1 MIMKN
6 YFMKSSMM
14 LMAVSA
20 ALASCTQEDVLQNTP
35 AQPSDNELKLS
46 VSTQDFVSDA
56 QGRAITNNDKTRTS
70 KFENGD
76 QMGLYIFSEDGE
88 VLCDN
93 LLYTY
98 TDGSWS
104 TDKTIYQYK
113 NAQYVAYF
121 PYCKDLS
128 GVAVAE
134 NNPESDTEE
143 GAEEGSTPSI
153 TESVTKNI
161 TAYFT
166 DNILKTIPQTDAETY
181 EQADL
186 MVATAGQVEGAKVTL
201 KLAHQ
206 FSMIELN
213 IPCRKYITQ
222 AGGFEYAAPVEM
234 DVTINGKTDL
244 YRVADGV
251 YRMIVA
257 PGPTP
262 TIEGSVKYD
271 ALQPIYFSSSSVTMN
286 ALAAGTF
293 TQFNVTYDDP
303 ALKNLTKD
311 DATGRYIRP
320 LQPGDYYYSDG
331 TIYPYDEDEDEDEN
345 KADQPFKEGC
355 IGVIFEVGTGAPG
368 TEWNHG
374 SVLALN
380 NAHSDWSKW
389 GNAGGPKDGN
399 SAGENDLY
407 DFLSGKMDGYTLT
420 GTFTKEVGG
429 LDCAFRKISLFGTE
443 DQSLKGWVFPQY
455 AAPVGITSGWYMP
468 SAGQLMAVWKGLGG
482 YTVAVDN
489 YMNNMPDDHAKKLE
503 SVKKIQEAIEKVGGT
518 FVSTSLSD
526 KNKVV
531 QRWWSTT
538 EWDDKNAWTME
549 WNLSE
554 TANGSSTGFSSR
566 NKSQNWDAAQTY
578 ARPILSF

>member
-56 QGRAITNNDKTRTS
+56 QGRAITNNNDKRTS
-70 KFENGD
+70 EFENGD

-98 TDGSWS
+98 TDGIWT

-128 GVAVAE
+128 GV
-134 NNPESDTEE
+134 T
-143 GAEEGSTPSI
+143 GAESI
-153 TESVTKNI
+153 TE
-161 TAYFT
+161 YFKA
-166 DNILKTIPQTDAETY
+166 NILSTVSQTNAETY

-186 MVATAGQVEGAKVTL
+186 MVSTLSQVDGTNVKLT
-201 KLAHQ
+201 LAHQ

-213 IPCRKYITQ
+213 VPCRKYITSETD
-222 AGGFEYAAPVEM
+222 GFQYAAPVKM
-234 DVTINGKTDL
+234 DVKINEKTDL

-257 PGPTP
+257 PGTTP
-262 TIEGSVKYD
+262 TIVGSVEYD
-271 ALQPIYFSSSSVTMN
+271 ENMPINFSSSSATMN
-286 ALAAGTF
+286 ALVAGTF
-293 TQFNVTYDDP
+293 TQFNVTYTDP
-303 ALKNLTKD
+303 AVEGLTVD
-311 DATGRYIRP
+311 EATGRYIRP

-331 TIYPYDEDEDEDEN
+331 TIYPYTEGEV
-345 KADQPFKEGC
+345 DQPFEEGC
-355 IGVIFEVGTGAPG
+355 IGVIFEVGVGAPN
-368 TEWNHG
+368 TEWTHG

-380 NAHSDWSKW
+380 NAHKDWTRW
-389 GNAGGPKDGN
+389 GDTPSRIDPVEGN
-399 SAGENDLY
+399 GSNGLSGEDEFY
-407 DFLSGKMDGYTLT
+407 FLNGKMDGYQMSKVLT
-420 GTFTKEVGG
+420 RSG
-429 LDCAFRKISLFGTE
+429 DCALDKVEQFETTY
-443 DQSLKGWVFPQY
+443 PQY
-455 AAPVGITSGWYMP
+455 IAPDGISSGWYIP
-468 SAGQLMAVWKGLGG
+468 SSGQLLAIMENLGD
-482 YTVAVDN
+482 YNFTSEN
-489 YMNNMPDDHAKKLE
+489 YMVNTDNGTTKKNALDK
-503 SVKKIQEAIEKVGGT
+503 VQKKIEIVGGT
-518 FVSTSLSD
+518 FWDENDVAS
-526 KNKVV
+526 NAP

-538 EWDDKNAWTME
+538 EQNKDNIWAIE
-549 WNLSE
+549 WNRDTSG
-554 TANGSSTGFSSR
+554 NSSTGLLTR
-566 NKSQNWDAAQTY
+566 NKYNAWNHYSTSAY

>member
-76 QMGLYIFSEDGE
+76 QMGLYIFSEDRE

-98 TDGSWS
+98 TDGKWT

-128 GVAVAE
+128 GV
-134 NNPESDTEE
+134 T
-143 GAEEGSTPSI
+143 GAESI
-153 TESVTKNI
+153 TE
-161 TAYFT
+161 YFKV
-166 DNILKTIPQTDAETY
+166 NILSTVSQTNAETY

-186 MVATAGQVEGAKVTL
+186 MIATTSQVDGSNVNLT
-201 KLAHQ
+201 LAHQ

-213 IPCRKYITQ
+213 IPCRKYITS
-222 AGGFEYAAPVEM
+222 ATDGFQYAAPVKMKVE
-234 DVTINGKTDL
+234 INEKTEL
-244 YRVADGV
+244 YRAADGV

-257 PGPTP
+257 PGTTP
-262 TIEGSVKYD
+262 TIVGSVEYD
-271 ALQPIYFSSSSVTMN
+271 ENMPINFSSKSEGVTMN

-293 TQFNVTYDDP
+293 TQFNVTYTDP
-303 ALKNLTKD
+303 AVQGLPVD

-331 TIYPYDEDEDEDEN
+331 TIYPYTEETV
-345 KADQPFKEGC
+345 DQPITEGC

-368 TEWNHG
+368 TDWTHG

-380 NAHSDWSKW
+380 NAHKDWTRW
-389 GNAGGPKDGN
+389 GDTPSRIDPVEGN
-399 SAGENDLY
+399 GSNG
-407 DFLSGKMDGYTLT
+407 LSGEEEFSFLKNKMDGYQMSKILT
-420 GTFTKEVGG
+420 RSG
-429 LDCAFRKISLFGTE
+429 DCALNKV
-443 DQSLKGWVFPQY
+443 DQFETTYPQY
-455 AAPVGITSGWYMP
+455 IAPDGISSGWYVP
-468 SAGQLMAVWKGLGG
+468 SSGQLLAIMENLGD
-482 YTVAVDN
+482 YQITLINYKKDTDN
-489 YMNNMPDDHAKKLE
+489 GTAKKNALDK
-503 SVKKIQEAIEKVGGT
+503 VQKKIETVGGT
-518 FVSTSLSD
+518 FGDEDDVAS
-526 KNKVV
+526 NAP
-531 QRWWSTT
+531 QCWWSTT
-538 EWDDKNAWTME
+538 EQNTDNIWAIE
-549 WNLSE
+549 WNRDTSG
-554 TANGSSTGFSSR
+554 NSSTGLLTR
-566 NKSQNWDAAQTY
+566 NKYNAWDHYSTRAY

>member
-56 QGRAITNNDKTRTS
+56 QGRAITNNDDKRTS
-70 KFENGD
+70 EFENGD

-98 TDGSWS
+98 TDGKWT

-128 GVAVAE
+128 GV
-134 NNPESDTEE
+134 T
-143 GAEEGSTPSI
+143 GAESI
-153 TESVTKNI
+153 TK
-161 TAYFT
+161 YFT
-166 DNILKTIPQTDAETY
+166 DNILPTVSQKNAETY

-186 MVATAGQVEGAKVTL
+186 MIATTSQVDGSNVNLT
-201 KLAHQ
+201 LAHQ

-213 IPCRKYITQ
+213 IPCRKYITS
-222 AGGFEYAAPVEM
+222 ATDGFQYAAPVKM
-234 DVTINGKTDL
+234 DVKINEKTDL
-244 YRVADGV
+244 YRAADGV

-257 PGPTP
+257 PKTIPV
-262 TIEGSVKYD
+262 IEGSVEYD
-271 ALQPIYFSSSSVTMN
+271 EYMPIYFSSKSEGVTMN

-293 TQFNVTYDDP
+293 TQFNVTYTDP
-303 ALKNLTKD
+303 AVQGLPVD

-331 TIYPYDEDEDEDEN
+331 TIYPYTEGTV
-345 KADQPFKEGC
+345 DQPITEGC

-368 TEWNHG
+368 TDWTHG
-374 SVLALN
+374 SVLALT
-380 NAHSDWSKW
+380 NAWPDWSEW
-389 GNAGGPKDGN
+389 GGASEPIEGN
-399 SAGENDLY
+399 NTSGFIDDTEKRN
-407 DFLSGKMDGYTLT
+407 FLMSKMDGCKMSAY
-420 GTFTKEVGG
+420 FTKGAMSRV
-429 LDCAFRKISLFGTE
+429 KVYGTE
-443 DQSLKGWVFPQY
+443 DSYPDYKAPQ
-455 AAPVGITSGWYMP
+455 TSSGWYLP
-468 SAGQLMAVWKGLGG
+468 STGQLVSLMKGLGK
-482 YTVAVDN
+482 YEFTVDN
-489 YMNNMPDDHAKKLE
+489 LE
-503 SVKKIQEAIEKVGGT
+503 SVDAQYREGKSKALSNIENAIVKVKGVFWDNDGDSET
-518 FVSTSLSD
+518 F
-526 KNKVV
+526 
-531 QRWWSTT
+531 QRWWTTT
-538 EWDDKNAWTME
+538 EHDNLNVWAIE
-549 WNLSE
+549 WKRDGQIKLL
-554 TANGSSTGFSSR
+554 TR
-566 NKSQNWDAAQTY
+566 NKTQGWNTVKSY
-578 ARPILSF
+578 ARPVLSF

>member
-76 QMGLYIFSEDGE
+76 QMGLYIFSEDRE

-98 TDGSWS
+98 TDGKWT

-128 GVAVAE
+128 GV
-134 NNPESDTEE
+134 T
-143 GAEEGSTPSI
+143 GAESI
-153 TESVTKNI
+153 TE
-161 TAYFT
+161 YFKV
-166 DNILKTIPQTDAETY
+166 NILSTVSQTNAETY

-186 MVATAGQVEGAKVTL
+186 MIATTSQVDGSNVNLT
-201 KLAHQ
+201 LAHQ

-213 IPCRKYITQ
+213 IPCRKYITS
-222 AGGFEYAAPVEM
+222 ATDGFQYAAPVKMKVE
-234 DVTINGKTDL
+234 INEKTEL
-244 YRVADGV
+244 YRAADGV

-257 PGPTP
+257 PGTTP
-262 TIEGSVKYD
+262 TIVGSVEYD
-271 ALQPIYFSSSSVTMN
+271 ENMPINFSSKSEGVTMN

-293 TQFNVTYDDP
+293 TQFNVTYTDP
-303 ALKNLTKD
+303 AVQGLPVD

-331 TIYPYDEDEDEDEN
+331 TIYPYTEETV
-345 KADQPFKEGC
+345 DQPITEGC

-368 TEWNHG
+368 TDWTHG

-380 NAHSDWSKW
+380 NAHKDWTRW
-389 GNAGGPKDGN
+389 GDTPSRIDPVEGN
-399 SAGENDLY
+399 GSNG
-407 DFLSGKMDGYTLT
+407 LSGEEEFSFLKNKMDGYQMSKILT
-420 GTFTKEVGG
+420 RSG
-429 LDCAFRKISLFGTE
+429 DCALNKV
-443 DQSLKGWVFPQY
+443 DQFETTYPQY
-455 AAPVGITSGWYMP
+455 IAPDGISSGWYVP
-468 SAGQLMAVWKGLGG
+468 SSGQLLAIMENLGD
-482 YTVAVDN
+482 YQITLINYKKDTDN
-489 YMNNMPDDHAKKLE
+489 GTAKKNALDK
-503 SVKKIQEAIEKVGGT
+503 VQKKIETVGGT
-518 FVSTSLSD
+518 FWDEDDVAS
-526 KNKVV
+526 NAP
-531 QRWWSTT
+531 QCWWSTT
-538 EWDDKNAWTME
+538 EQNTDNIWAIE
-549 WNLSE
+549 WNRDTSG
-554 TANGSSTGFSSR
+554 NSSTGLLTR
-566 NKSQNWDAAQTY
+566 NKNNAWDHYSTRAY

>member
-1 MIMKN
+1 
-6 YFMKSSMM
+6 MKSSMM

-76 QMGLYIFSEDGE
+76 QMGLYIFSEDRE

-98 TDGSWS
+98 TDGKWT

-128 GVAVAE
+128 GV
-134 NNPESDTEE
+134 T
-143 GAEEGSTPSI
+143 GAESI
-153 TESVTKNI
+153 TE
-161 TAYFT
+161 YFKV
-166 DNILKTIPQTDAETY
+166 NILSTVSQTNAETY

-186 MVATAGQVEGAKVTL
+186 MIATTSQVDGSNVNLT
-201 KLAHQ
+201 LAHQ

-213 IPCRKYITQ
+213 IPCRKYITS
-222 AGGFEYAAPVEM
+222 ATDGFQYAAPVKMKVE
-234 DVTINGKTDL
+234 INEKTEL
-244 YRVADGV
+244 YRAADGV

-257 PGPTP
+257 PGTTP
-262 TIEGSVKYD
+262 TIVGSVEYD
-271 ALQPIYFSSSSVTMN
+271 ENMPINFSSKSEGVTMN

-293 TQFNVTYDDP
+293 TQFNVTYTDP
-303 ALKNLTKD
+303 AVQGLPVD

-331 TIYPYDEDEDEDEN
+331 TIYPYTEETV
-345 KADQPFKEGC
+345 DQPITEGC

-368 TEWNHG
+368 TDWTHG

-380 NAHSDWSKW
+380 NAHKDWTRW
-389 GNAGGPKDGN
+389 GDTPSRIDPVEGN
-399 SAGENDLY
+399 GSNG
-407 DFLSGKMDGYTLT
+407 LSGEEEFSFLKNKMDGYQMSKILT
-420 GTFTKEVGG
+420 RSG
-429 LDCAFRKISLFGTE
+429 DCALNKV
-443 DQSLKGWVFPQY
+443 DQFETTYPQY
-455 AAPVGITSGWYMP
+455 IAPDGISSGWYVP
-468 SAGQLMAVWKGLGG
+468 SSGQLLAIMENLGD
-482 YTVAVDN
+482 YQITLINYKKDTDN
-489 YMNNMPDDHAKKLE
+489 GTAKKNALDK
-503 SVKKIQEAIEKVGGT
+503 VQKKIETVGGT
-518 FVSTSLSD
+518 FWDEDDVAS
-526 KNKVV
+526 NAP
-531 QRWWSTT
+531 QCWWSTT
-538 EWDDKNAWTME
+538 EQNTDNIWAIE
-549 WNLSE
+549 WNRDTSG
-554 TANGSSTGFSSR
+554 NSSTGLLTR
-566 NKSQNWDAAQTY
+566 NKYNAWDHYSTRAY

>member
-166 DNILKTIPQTDAETY
+166 DNILKTIHQTDAETY

-186 MVATAGQVEGAKVTL
+186 MVAITTQVTDEDVNLAL
-201 KLAHQ
+201 KHQ

-222 AGGFEYAAPVEM
+222 AGGFEYAAPVKM
-234 DVTINGKTDL
+234 NVKINEKTDL

-251 YRMIVA
+251 YRMIVE
-257 PGPTP
+257 PGKMPA
-262 TIEGSVKYD
+262 IEGSVEYD
-271 ALQPIYFSSSSVTMN
+271 ERMPIYFSSKSEDVTMN

-303 ALKNLTKD
+303 ALKDLAKD
-311 DATGRYIRP
+311 EATGRYIRP

-331 TIYPYDEDEDEDEN
+331 TIYPYDEN
-345 KADQPFKEGC
+345 KVKQPFKEGC

-368 TEWNHG
+368 TDWTHG

-389 GNAGGPKDGN
+389 GNSGAPKEGN
-399 SAGENDLY
+399 SVAANQGSVELY
-407 DFLSGKMDGYTLT
+407 TFLSGKMDGYTLT
-420 GTFTKEVGG
+420 GTFTAEVGR
-429 LDCAFRKISLFGTE
+429 LDCAFNKIKEFTSATTPKE
-443 DQSLKGWVFPQY
+443 C
-455 AAPVGITSGWYMP
+455 SGWYMP

-482 YTVAVDN
+482 YEVTADN
-489 YMNNMPDDHAKKLE
+489 YMNNMATDHANKLA
-503 SVKKIQEAIEKVGGT
+503 SVEKIQKAIETGGGT
-518 FVSTSLSD
+518 FIGNSGTESD
-526 KNKVV
+526 KMV

-538 EWDDKNAWTME
+538 EWDNNNTWTME

-554 TANGSSTGFSSR
+554 TASGWSTGFSSR
-566 NKSQNWDAAQTY
+566 NKANSWNDRSTQAY

>member
-56 QGRAITNNDKTRTS
+56 QGRAITNNDETRTS

-98 TDGSWS
+98 TDGKWT

-128 GVAVAE
+128 GGTGVE
-134 NNPESDTEE
+134 
-143 GAEEGSTPSI
+143 SI
-153 TESVTKNI
+153 TE
-161 TAYFT
+161 YFKA
-166 DNILKTIPQTDAETY
+166 NILPTVSQTNVEAY

-186 MVATAGQVEGAKVTL
+186 MIATTSQVDGSNVNLT
-201 KLAHQ
+201 LAHQ

-213 IPCRKYITQ
+213 IPCRKYITS
-222 AGGFEYAAPVEM
+222 ATDGFQYAAPVKME
-234 DVTINGKTDL
+234 VEINEKTEL
-244 YRVADGV
+244 YRAADGV
-251 YRMIVA
+251 YRMIVEPGTA
-257 PGPTP
+257 PL
-262 TIEGSVKYD
+262 IEGSVEYD
-271 ALQPIYFSSSSVTMN
+271 ENMPIYFSSSSVTMN
-286 ALAAGTF
+286 PLKAGTF
-293 TQFNVTYDDP
+293 TQFNVTYTDP
-303 ALKNLTKD
+303 AVEGLTKD
-311 DATGRYIRP
+311 EATGRYIRD
-320 LQPGDYYYSDG
+320 LKPGDYYYSDG
-331 TIYPYDEDEDEDEN
+331 TIYPYDES
-345 KADQPFKEGC
+345 KAKQPFKEGC

-368 TEWNHG
+368 TEWTHG

-468 SAGQLMAVWKGLGG
+468 SAGQLLAVWKGLGG

-503 SVKKIQEAIEKVGGT
+503 SVKKIQEAIEKVGGV
-518 FVSTSLSD
+518 FISQSNSD
-526 KNKVV
+526 TEKGIK
-531 QRWWSTT
+531 QLWWSTT
-538 EWDDKNAWTME
+538 EVSNDNVWAIE
-549 WNLSE
+549 WNYADS
-554 TANGSSTGFSSR
+554 ANKGLTTGFSSKGKASGW
-566 NKSQNWDAAQTY
+566 NIAKAY
-578 ARPILSF
+578 ARPVLSF

>member
-56 QGRAITNNDKTRTS
+56 QGRAITNNDDKRTS
-70 KFENGD
+70 EFENGD

-98 TDGSWS
+98 TDGIWT

-128 GVAVAE
+128 GV
-134 NNPESDTEE
+134 T
-143 GAEEGSTPSI
+143 GAESI
-153 TESVTKNI
+153 TE
-161 TAYFT
+161 YFKA
-166 DNILKTIPQTDAETY
+166 NILSTVSQTNAETY

-186 MVATAGQVEGAKVTL
+186 MVSTLSQVDGTNVKLT
-201 KLAHQ
+201 LAHQ

-213 IPCRKYITQ
+213 VPCRKYITSETD
-222 AGGFEYAAPVEM
+222 GFQYAAPVKM
-234 DVTINGKTDL
+234 DVKINEKTDL

-257 PGPTP
+257 PGTTP
-262 TIEGSVKYD
+262 TIVGSVEYD
-271 ALQPIYFSSSSVTMN
+271 ENMPINFSSSSATMN
-286 ALAAGTF
+286 ALVAGTF
-293 TQFNVTYDDP
+293 TQFNVTYTDP
-303 ALKNLTKD
+303 AVEGLTVD
-311 DATGRYIRP
+311 ESTGRYIRP

-331 TIYPYDEDEDEDEN
+331 TIYPYAEGTV
-345 KADQPFKEGC
+345 DQPITEGC

-368 TEWNHG
+368 TDWTHG

-380 NAHSDWSKW
+380 NAHKDWTRW
-389 GNAGGPKDGN
+389 GDTPSRLEPVEGN
-399 SAGENDLY
+399 GSNG
-407 DFLSGKMDGYTLT
+407 LSGEEEFSFLKNKMDGYQMSKVLT
-420 GTFTKEVGG
+420 RSG
-429 LDCAFRKISLFGTE
+429 DCALNKV
-443 DQSLKGWVFPQY
+443 DQFETTYPQY
-455 AAPVGITSGWYMP
+455 IAPDGISSGWYVP
-468 SAGQLMAVWKGLGG
+468 SSGQLLAIMENLGD
-482 YTVAVDN
+482 YQITLINYKKDTDN
-489 YMNNMPDDHAKKLE
+489 GTAKKNALDK
-503 SVKKIQEAIEKVGGT
+503 VQKKIETVGGT
-518 FVSTSLSD
+518 FWDEDDVAS
-526 KNKVV
+526 NAP

-538 EWDDKNAWTME
+538 EQNTDNIWAIEWNRDTSGNSSSGLLTRNKYNAW
-549 WNLSE
+549 NH
-554 TANGSSTGFSSR
+554 NSTS
-566 NKSQNWDAAQTY
+566 AY
-578 ARPILSF
+578 ARPVLSF

>member
-14 LMAVSA
+14 LMTVSA
-20 ALASCTQEDVLQNTP
+20 VLASCTQEDVLQNTP

-56 QGRAITNNDKTRTS
+56 QGRAITNNDDKRTS
-70 KFENGD
+70 FEDGD

-98 TDGSWS
+98 NGGNWT

-134 NNPESDTEE
+134 NNAESDTEE
-143 GAEEGSTPSI
+143 GAEGSTPSI

-166 DNILKTIPQTDAETY
+166 DNILHTIPQTDAETY

-186 MVATAGQVEGAKVTL
+186 MVATAGQVEGTNVNL

-213 IPCRKYITQ
+213 IPCRKYITE
-222 AGGFEYAAPVEM
+222 ADGFEYAAPVKMKVE
-234 DVTINGKTDL
+234 INKKTDL
-244 YRVADGV
+244 YRAADGV

-257 PGPTP
+257 PGTTP
-262 TIEGSVKYD
+262 TIEGSVEYD
-271 ALQPIYFSSSSVTMN
+271 ALKPIYFSSSTVDMT

-293 TQFNVTYDDP
+293 TQFNVTYTDP
-303 ALKNLTKD
+303 AVQDLPVD

-331 TIYPYDEDEDEDEN
+331 TIYPYTEGTV
-345 KADQPFKEGC
+345 DQPITEGC

-368 TEWNHG
+368 TDWTHG

-380 NAHSDWSKW
+380 NAHKDWTRW
-389 GNAGGPKDGN
+389 GDSASRIEPVEGN
-399 SAGENDLY
+399 GSNG
-407 DFLSGKMDGYTLT
+407 LSGEEEFSFLKNKMDGYQMSKVLT
-420 GTFTKEVGG
+420 RSG
-429 LDCAFRKISLFGTE
+429 DCALNKV
-443 DQSLKGWVFPQY
+443 DQFETTYPQY
-455 AAPVGITSGWYMP
+455 IAPDGISSGWYIP
-468 SAGQLMAVWKGLGG
+468 SSGQLLAIMENLGD
-482 YTVAVDN
+482 YQITLTNYKRDTDN
-489 YMNNMPDDHAKKLE
+489 GTAKKNALDK
-503 SVKKIQEAIEKVGGT
+503 VQKKIETVGGT
-518 FVSTSLSD
+518 FWDEDDVAS
-526 KNKVV
+526 NAP

-538 EWDDKNAWTME
+538 EQNTDNIWAIEWNRDASGNSSSGLLTRNKYNAW
-549 WNLSE
+549 NH
-554 TANGSSTGFSSR
+554 NSTS
-566 NKSQNWDAAQTY
+566 AY
-578 ARPILSF
+578 ARPVLSF

>member
-1 MIMKN
+1 MKN

-76 QMGLYIFSEDGE
+76 QMGLYIFSEDRE

-98 TDGSWS
+98 TDGKWT

-128 GVAVAE
+128 GV
-134 NNPESDTEE
+134 T
-143 GAEEGSTPSI
+143 GAESI
-153 TESVTKNI
+153 TE
-161 TAYFT
+161 YFKV
-166 DNILKTIPQTDAETY
+166 NILSTVSQTNAETY

-186 MVATAGQVEGAKVTL
+186 MIATTSQVDGSNVNLT
-201 KLAHQ
+201 LAHQ

-213 IPCRKYITQ
+213 IPCRKYITS
-222 AGGFEYAAPVEM
+222 ATDGFQYAAPVKMKVE
-234 DVTINGKTDL
+234 INEKTEL
-244 YRVADGV
+244 YRAADGV

-257 PGPTP
+257 PGTTP
-262 TIEGSVKYD
+262 TIVGSVEYD
-271 ALQPIYFSSSSVTMN
+271 ENMPINFSSKSEGVTMN

-293 TQFNVTYDDP
+293 TQFNVTYTDP
-303 ALKNLTKD
+303 AVQGLSVD

-331 TIYPYDEDEDEDEN
+331 TIYPYTEETV
-345 KADQPFKEGC
+345 DQPITEGC

-368 TEWNHG
+368 TDWTHG

-380 NAHSDWSKW
+380 NAHKDWTRW
-389 GNAGGPKDGN
+389 GDTPSRIDPVEGN
-399 SAGENDLY
+399 GSNG
-407 DFLSGKMDGYTLT
+407 LSGEEEFSFLKNKMDGYQMSKILT
-420 GTFTKEVGG
+420 RSG
-429 LDCAFRKISLFGTE
+429 DCALNKV
-443 DQSLKGWVFPQY
+443 DQFETTYPQY
-455 AAPVGITSGWYMP
+455 IAPDGISSGWYVP
-468 SAGQLMAVWKGLGG
+468 SSGQLLAIMENLGD
-482 YTVAVDN
+482 YQITLINYKKDTDN
-489 YMNNMPDDHAKKLE
+489 GTAKKNALDK
-503 SVKKIQEAIEKVGGT
+503 VQKKIETVGGT
-518 FVSTSLSD
+518 FWDEDDVAS
-526 KNKVV
+526 NAP
-531 QRWWSTT
+531 QCWWSTT
-538 EWDDKNAWTME
+538 EQNTDNIWAIE
-549 WNLSE
+549 WNRDTSG
-554 TANGSSTGFSSR
+554 NSSTGLLTR
-566 NKSQNWDAAQTY
+566 NKYNAWDHYSTRAY

>member
-35 AQPSDNELKLS
+35 TQPSDNELKLS

-56 QGRAITNNDKTRTS
+56 QGRAITNNDETRTS

-76 QMGLYIFSEDGE
+76 QIGLYIFSEDGE

-98 TDGSWS
+98 IDGKWT

-153 TESVTKNI
+153 TESMTKNI
-161 TAYFT
+161 TDYFT
-166 DNILKTIPQTDAETY
+166 TNILNTISQTDAETY

-186 MVATAGQVEGAKVTL
+186 MVATAGQVEGTNVNL

-213 IPCRKYITQ
+213 IPCRKYITE
-222 AGGFEYAAPVEM
+222 ADGFEYAAPVKM
-234 DVTINGKTDL
+234 DVEINEKTDL
-244 YRVADGV
+244 YRAADGV

-257 PGPTP
+257 PGTTP
-262 TIEGSVKYD
+262 TIEGSVEYD

-293 TQFNVTYDDP
+293 TQFNVTYTDP
-303 ALKNLTKD
+303 AVQGLPVD

-331 TIYPYDEDEDEDEN
+331 TIYPYTEGTV
-345 KADQPFKEGC
+345 DQPITEGC
-355 IGVIFEVGTGAPG
+355 IGVIFEVGTGTPD
-368 TEWNHG
+368 TDWTHG

-380 NAHSDWSKW
+380 NAHLDWTRW
-389 GNAGGPKDGN
+389 GSAGAPKEGN
-399 SAGENDLY
+399 SVTASQGSVELY
-407 DFLSGKMDGYTLT
+407 NFLSGKIDGYTLT
-420 GTFTKEVGG
+420 GTFTTEVGG
-429 LDCAFRKISLFGTE
+429 LDCAFNKIKAFTSASTPKE
-443 DQSLKGWVFPQY
+443 C
-455 AAPVGITSGWYMP
+455 SGWYMP

-482 YTVAVDN
+482 YEVKADN
-489 YMNNMPDDHAKKLE
+489 YMNNMADDHVNKLA
-503 SVKKIQEAIEKVGGT
+503 SVKKIQKAIEAGGGT
-518 FVSTSLSD
+518 FIGNSGNDGD
-526 KNKVV
+526 KMV

-538 EWDDKNAWTME
+538 EWDNNNTWTIE

-554 TANGSSTGFSSR
+554 AANGWSTGFSSR
-566 NKSQNWDAAQTY
+566 NKANGWNDRSTQAY

>member
-35 AQPSDNELKLS
+35 TQPSDNELKLS

-56 QGRAITNNDKTRTS
+56 QGRAITNNDDKRTS
-70 KFENGD
+70 AFEDGD

-98 TDGSWS
+98 NGGNWT

-161 TAYFT
+161 TDYFT
-166 DNILKTIPQTDAETY
+166 TNILNTISQTDAETY

-213 IPCRKYITQ
+213 IPCRKYITE
-222 AGGFEYAAPVEM
+222 ADGFEYAAPVKM
-234 DVTINGKTDL
+234 DVEINEKTDL
-244 YRVADGV
+244 YRAAEGV

-257 PGPTP
+257 PKTIPV
-262 TIEGSVKYD
+262 IEGSVKYD
-271 ALQPIYFSSSSVTMN
+271 ENMPIYFSSKSEDVTMN

-293 TQFNVTYDDP
+293 TQFNVTYTDP
-303 ALKNLTKD
+303 AVQGLPVDK
-311 DATGRYIRP
+311 ATGRYIRP

-331 TIYPYDEDEDEDEN
+331 TIYPYDEN
-345 KADQPFKEGC
+345 KAKQPFTEGC

-389 GNAGGPKDGN
+389 GNSGAPKEGN
-399 SAGENDLY
+399 SVAANQGSVELY
-407 DFLSGKMDGYTLT
+407 TFLSGKMDGYTLT
-420 GTFTKEVGG
+420 GTFTAEVGR
-429 LDCAFRKISLFGTE
+429 LDCAFNKIKEFTSATTPKE
-443 DQSLKGWVFPQY
+443 C
-455 AAPVGITSGWYMP
+455 SGWYMP

-482 YTVAVDN
+482 YEVTADN
-489 YMNNMPDDHAKKLE
+489 YMNNMATDHANKLA
-503 SVKKIQEAIEKVGGT
+503 SVEKIQKAIETGGGT
-518 FVSTSLSD
+518 FIGNSGTESD
-526 KNKVV
+526 KMV

-538 EWDDKNAWTME
+538 EWDNNNTWTME

-554 TANGSSTGFSSR
+554 TASGWSTGFSSK
-566 NKSQNWDAAQTY
+566 NKASSWNDKSTQAY
-578 ARPILSF
+578 ARPVLSF

>member
-1 MIMKN
+1 MKN

-76 QMGLYIFSEDGE
+76 QMGLYIFSEDRE

-98 TDGSWS
+98 TDGKWT

-128 GVAVAE
+128 GV
-134 NNPESDTEE
+134 T
-143 GAEEGSTPSI
+143 GAESI
-153 TESVTKNI
+153 TE
-161 TAYFT
+161 YFKV
-166 DNILKTIPQTDAETY
+166 NILSTVSQTNAETY

-186 MVATAGQVEGAKVTL
+186 MIATTSQVDGSNVNLT
-201 KLAHQ
+201 LAHQ

-213 IPCRKYITQ
+213 IPCRKYITS
-222 AGGFEYAAPVEM
+222 ATDGFQYAAPVKMKVE
-234 DVTINGKTDL
+234 INEKTEL
-244 YRVADGV
+244 YRAADGV

-257 PGPTP
+257 PGTTP
-262 TIEGSVKYD
+262 TIVGSVEYD
-271 ALQPIYFSSSSVTMN
+271 ENMPINFSSKSEGVTMN

-293 TQFNVTYDDP
+293 TQFNVTYTDP
-303 ALKNLTKD
+303 AVQGLPVD

-331 TIYPYDEDEDEDEN
+331 TIYPYTEETV
-345 KADQPFKEGC
+345 DQPITEGC

-368 TEWNHG
+368 TDWTHG

-380 NAHSDWSKW
+380 NAHKDWTRW
-389 GNAGGPKDGN
+389 GDTPSRIDPVEGN
-399 SAGENDLY
+399 GSNG
-407 DFLSGKMDGYTLT
+407 LSGEEEFSFLKNKMDGYQMSKILT
-420 GTFTKEVGG
+420 RSG
-429 LDCAFRKISLFGTE
+429 DCALNKV
-443 DQSLKGWVFPQY
+443 DQFETTYPQY
-455 AAPVGITSGWYMP
+455 IAPDGISSGWYVP
-468 SAGQLMAVWKGLGG
+468 SSGQLLAIMENLGD
-482 YTVAVDN
+482 YQITLINYKKDTDN
-489 YMNNMPDDHAKKLE
+489 GTAKKNALDK
-503 SVKKIQEAIEKVGGT
+503 VQKKIETVGGT
-518 FVSTSLSD
+518 FWDEDDVAS
-526 KNKVV
+526 NAP
-531 QRWWSTT
+531 QCWWSTT
-538 EWDDKNAWTME
+538 EQNTDNIWAIE
-549 WNLSE
+549 WNRDTSG
-554 TANGSSTGFSSR
+554 NSSTGLLTR
-566 NKSQNWDAAQTY
+566 NKYNAWDHYSTRAY

>member
-1 MIMKN
+1 MKN

-56 QGRAITNNDKTRTS
+56 QGRAITNNDETRTS

-76 QMGLYIFSEDGE
+76 QMGLYIFSEDGK

-98 TDGSWS
+98 TDGSWT

-128 GVAVAE
+128 GV
-134 NNPESDTEE
+134 T
-143 GAEEGSTPSI
+143 GAESI
-153 TESVTKNI
+153 TT
-161 TAYFT
+161 YFA
-166 DNILKTIPQTDAETY
+166 DNILSNVSQTNAEDY

-186 MVATAGQVEGAKVTL
+186 MIATTSQVDGENVNLT
-201 KLAHQ
+201 LAHQ

-213 IPCRKYITQ
+213 VPCRKYITS
-222 AGGFEYAAPVEM
+222 ATDGFQYAAPVKME
-234 DVTINGKTDL
+234 VEINEKTEL
-244 YRVADGV
+244 YRAADGI

-257 PGPTP
+257 PGTTP
-262 TIEGSVKYD
+262 LIEGSVEYD
-271 ALQPIYFSSSSVTMN
+271 ENMPIYFSSSSVAMKD
-286 ALAAGTF
+286 LAAGTF

-303 ALKNLTKD
+303 ALKDLAKD
-311 DATGRYIRP
+311 EATGRYIRP

-331 TIYPYDEDEDEDEN
+331 TIYPYDEN
-345 KADQPFKEGC
+345 KAKQPFKEGC

-368 TEWNHG
+368 TDWTHG

-380 NAHSDWSKW
+380 NAHSDWSRW

-407 DFLSGKMDGYTLT
+407 NFLSGKMDGYTLT
-420 GTFTKEVGG
+420 GTFTAEVGG

-468 SAGQLMAVWKGLGG
+468 SAGQLMAIWSGLGG
-482 YTVAVDN
+482 YTVTTDN

-503 SVKKIQEAIEKVGGT
+503 SVKKIQEAIEKVGGI
-518 FVSTSLSD
+518 FISQSNSD
-526 KNKVV
+526 TEKGIK
-531 QRWWSTT
+531 QLWWSTT
-538 EWDDKNAWTME
+538 EVSNDNVWAIE
-549 WNLSE
+549 WNYADS
-554 TANGSSTGFSSR
+554 ANEGWTTGFSSKR
-566 NKSQNWDAAQTY
+566 KASGWNIAKAY
-578 ARPILSF
+578 ARPVLSF

>member
-35 AQPSDNELKLS
+35 TQPSDNELKLS

-56 QGRAITNNDKTRTS
+56 QGRAITNNDETRTS

-98 TDGSWS
+98 TDGKWT

-143 GAEEGSTPSI
+143 GAEGSTPSI

-161 TAYFT
+161 TDYFKT
-166 DNILKTIPQTDAETY
+166 NILNTIPQTDAETY

-186 MVATAGQVEGAKVTL
+186 MVATAGQVEGTNVEL

-213 IPCRKYITQ
+213 IPCRKYITS
-222 AGGFEYAAPVEM
+222 ASDGFQYAAPVKM
-234 DVTINGKTDL
+234 DVEINEKTDL
-244 YRVADGV
+244 YRAADGV

-257 PGPTP
+257 PKTIPV
-262 TIEGSVKYD
+262 IEGSVEYD
-271 ALQPIYFSSSSVTMN
+271 EYMPIYFSSKSEGVTMN

-293 TQFNVTYDDP
+293 TQFNVTYTDP
-303 ALKNLTKD
+303 ALDGLNKD
-311 DATGRYIRP
+311 GTTGRYIRA

-331 TIYPYDEDEDEDEN
+331 TIYPYTEGTV
-345 KADQPFKEGC
+345 DQPIKDGC
-355 IGVIFEVGTGAPG
+355 IGVIFEVGTGIPD
-368 TEWNHG
+368 TKWTHG

-380 NAHSDWSKW
+380 NAHPDWTRW
-389 GNAGGPKDGN
+389 GNAGAPKDGN
-399 SAGENDLY
+399 SAGETELY
-407 DFLSGKMDGYTLT
+407 TFLSGKMDGYTLT
-420 GTFTKEVGG
+420 GTFTAEVGR
-429 LDCAFRKISLFGTE
+429 LDCAFNKIKEFTSATTPKE
-443 DQSLKGWVFPQY
+443 C
-455 AAPVGITSGWYMP
+455 SGWYMP

-482 YTVAVDN
+482 YEVTDAN
-489 YMNNMPDDHAKKLE
+489 YMNNMATDHANKLA
-503 SVKKIQEAIEKVGGT
+503 SVEKIQKAIETGGGT
-518 FVSTSLSD
+518 FIGNSGNDGD
-526 KNKVV
+526 KMV

-538 EWDDKNAWTME
+538 EMDNDNVWILE
-549 WNLSE
+549 WNLND
-554 TANGSSTGFSSR
+554 TASGWSTGISSR
-566 NKSQNWDAAQTY
+566 NKSQNWDKAQTY

>member
-6 YFMKSSMM
+6 YFMKSFMM

-20 ALASCTQEDVLQNTP
+20 TLASCTQEDVLQNTP

-56 QGRAITNNDKTRTS
+56 QGRAITNNDETRTS

-98 TDGSWS
+98 NEDKWT

-128 GVAVAE
+128 GV
-134 NNPESDTEE
+134 T
-143 GAEEGSTPSI
+143 GAESI
-153 TESVTKNI
+153 TK
-161 TAYFT
+161 YFT
-166 DNILKTIPQTDAETY
+166 DNILPTVSQKNAETY

-186 MVATAGQVEGAKVTL
+186 MVSTTSQVDGTNVKLT
-201 KLAHQ
+201 LAHQ

-213 IPCRKYITQ
+213 VPCRKYITQ
-222 AGGFEYAAPVEM
+222 AGGFEYAAPVKM
-234 DVTINGKTDL
+234 NVKINEKTDL

-251 YRMIVA
+251 YRMIIA
-257 PGPTP
+257 PGTTP
-262 TIEGSVKYD
+262 VIEGSVEYD
-271 ALQPIYFSSSSVTMN
+271 ENMPIYFSSESEGVTMN

-293 TQFNVTYDDP
+293 TQFNVTYDDL
-303 ALKNLTKD
+303 ALKDLTKD
-311 DATGRYIRP
+311 EATGRYIRP

-331 TIYPYDEDEDEDEN
+331 TIYPYDEN
-345 KADQPFKEGC
+345 KAKQPFKEGC

-368 TEWNHG
+368 TDWTHG

-389 GNAGGPKDGN
+389 GNSGAPKEGN
-399 SAGENDLY
+399 SVAANQGSVELY
-407 DFLSGKMDGYTLT
+407 TFLSGKMDGYTLT
-420 GTFTKEVGG
+420 GTFTAEVGR
-429 LDCAFRKISLFGTE
+429 LDCAFNKIKEFTSATTPKE
-443 DQSLKGWVFPQY
+443 C
-455 AAPVGITSGWYMP
+455 SGWYMP

-482 YTVAVDN
+482 YEVTADN
-489 YMNNMPDDHAKKLE
+489 YMNNMATDHANKLA
-503 SVKKIQEAIEKVGGT
+503 SVEKIQKAIETGGGT
-518 FVSTSLSD
+518 FIGNSGTESD
-526 KNKVV
+526 KMV

-538 EWDDKNAWTME
+538 EWDNNNTWTME

-554 TANGSSTGFSSR
+554 TASGWSTGFSSR
-566 NKSQNWDAAQTY
+566 NKANSWNDRSTQAY